1 MRIGFVG
8 GGNMACALAGGL
20 RRAGP
25 EGAVAVFAI
34 DPLAAAAERFAAET
48 GGAILPDLEALV
60 AATDVLVLAV
70 KPQAMPA
77 LLPELARV
85 LPAGEHLVVSIAAGI
100 TLRTLARSLGERARL
115 VRAMPN
121 TPALVGRGATVLV
134 AGARATLGDA
144 ERAREIFAAV
154 GQAWVVADEG
164 LLDAVTAVSGSGP
177 GFVFAWA
184 EAFIGA
190 AEGVGLPPDL
200 AVELVRATL
209 VGSGILW
216 QEGERTAG
224 ELRAMVTSP
233 GGTTQA
239 GLEALAAGGF
249 AAAVRAAVEAA
260 ARRSRELSGH

>member
-8 GGNMACALAGGL
+8 AGNMACALAGGL
-20 RRAGP
+20 RRATP
-25 EGAVAVFAI
+25 EGTARVFAI
-34 DPLAAAAERFAAET
+34 DPLAAACERFAAET
-48 GGAILPDLEALV
+48 GGEILPDLEALA

-70 KPQAMPA
+70 KPQMMPA

-85 LPAGEHLVVSIAAGI
+85 VSGGEHLVVSIAAGV
-100 TLRTLARSLGERARL
+100 TLATLARSLGEAARL

-134 AGARATLGDA
+134 AGGRATPDDA
-144 ERAREIFAAV
+144 ARAREIFAAV
-154 GQAWVVADEG
+154 GQAWVVTDES

-184 EAFIGA
+184 EAFIA
-190 AEGVGLPPDL
+190 AGEGVGVPADL
-200 AVELVRATL
+200 AVALVQATL

-239 GLEALAAGGF
+239 GLEALAAGGL

-260 ARRSRELSGH
+260 ARRSRELSGG